1 MSILEDPEFIRL
13 REFKGKINIDAVA
26 QILDEI
32 ELDLKNSKNIKT
44 SIIYIYSTH
53 LEEIRKNKE
62 LYDLIA
68 EILQKYYQRIGIENV
83 NQLILHTLR

>member
-1 MSILEDPEFIRL
+1 MSILEDPEFVRL
-13 REFKGKINIDAVA
+13 REFKGKINVDTVA

-32 ELDLKNSKNIKT
+32 EFDLKNSKSIKT

-83 NQLILHTLR
+83 NQLILNTLR

>member
-1 MSILEDPEFIRL
+1 MSILEEPEFVRL
-13 REFKGKINIDAVA
+13 REFKGKINIDNVA

-32 ELDLKNSKNIKT
+32 ELDLKNSKSIKT
-44 SIIYIYSTH
+44 SIIYIYSNH

-83 NQLILHTLR
+83 NQLILNTLR

>member
-1 MSILEDPEFIRL
+1 MSILEDPEFVRL
-13 REFKGKINIDAVA
+13 REFKGKINIDTVA

-32 ELDLKNSKNIKT
+32 EFDLKNSKSIKT

-83 NQLILHTLR
+83 NQLILNTLR